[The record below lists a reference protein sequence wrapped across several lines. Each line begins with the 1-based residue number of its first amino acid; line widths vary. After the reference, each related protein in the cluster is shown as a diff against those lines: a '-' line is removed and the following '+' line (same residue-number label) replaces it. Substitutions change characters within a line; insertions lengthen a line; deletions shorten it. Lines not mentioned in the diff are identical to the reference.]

1 MTVCSHRVVLI
12 EHRVYEDFASLE
24 TGQVFNG
31 VEIKVGK
38 REVHNLLK
46 YKYEK
51 RLPDSN

>member
-38 REVHNLLK
+38 REVGSVSQSVS
-46 YKYEK
+46 EGS
-51 RLPDSN
+51 LPQK